1 MEYKDYYKTLGVAKT
16 ANADE
21 IKKAYRQLA
30 RKFHPDI
37 NKDAGAEAKFKDIN
51 EANDVLSD
59 PEKRK
64 AYDELGSAAA
74 QGQSFRPPPGWNEQ
88 HHFRDRTRPGHA
100 SANPE
105 DFSDFFEE
113 LFGRHGQASAQGQAR
128 PQQSQS
134 NQQFRIRGEDSHA
147 RIVVSLR
154 DSFAGATRQ
163 MSLRVP
169 EIDASGNVMM
179 KDRVLQVKI
188 PKGITEGKVIR
199 LKGQGGP
206 GIGGEEAGD
215 LYLEV
220 QFAPD
225 DLYRSEGR
233 DLYLTLPVA
242 PWEAALGASVKAPT
256 PDGPIMLRVPPNS
269 AEGRE
274 LRAKGKGLP
283 GAEPGDLIV
292 KLKIVWPKAE
302 SEKARAVYETMARD
316 IPFNPRAGMG
326 V

>member
-16 ANADE
+16 ATPED
-21 IKKAYRQLA
+21 IKKAFRQLA

-37 NKDAGAEAKFKDIN
+37 NKEAGAEAKFKEIN
-51 EANDVLSD
+51 EANDVLAD

-74 QGQSFRPPPGWNEQ
+74 QAQAQGQGFRPPPGWSEQ
-88 HHFRDRTRPGHA
+88 HHFHDRARPGHA
-100 SANPE
+100 GTA

-113 LFGRHGQASAQGQAR
+113 LFGGRGRGGPR
-128 PQQSQS
+128 QQ
-134 NQQFRIRGEDSHA
+134 QQQDFKMRGEDSHA
-147 RIVVSLR
+147 RIAVNLR

-163 MSLRVP
+163 ISLRVP
-169 EIDASGNVMM
+169 EMDASGNVVM

-206 GIGGEEAGD
+206 GFGGAEAGD

-225 DLYRSEGR
+225 DLYRAEGR

-242 PWEAALGASVKAPT
+242 PWEAALGASVKVPT
-256 PDGPIMLRVPPNS
+256 PDGPIMLRVPENS
-269 AEGRE
+269 TEGRE

-283 GAEPGDLIV
+283 GADPGDLIV
-292 KLKIVWPKAE
+292 KLKIVWPPATTD
-302 SEKARAVYETMARD
+302 KARALYEQMAKD
-316 IPFNPRAGMG
+316 MPFDPRAKMG

>member
-1 MEYKDYYKTLGVAKT
+1 MEYKDYYKALGVAKT

-37 NKDAGAEAKFKDIN
+37 NKDNRAEAKFKDIN

-64 AYDELGSAAA
+64 AYDELGTNAA
-74 QGQSFRPPPGWNEQ
+74 QGQNFRPPPGWNEQ
-88 HHFRDRTRPGHA
+88 HHFRDRTRPGHV
-100 SANPE
+100 NTE

-113 LFGRHGQASAQGQAR
+113 LFGRHGQAR
-128 PQQSQS
+128 TQQPGA
-134 NQQFRIRGEDSHA
+134 QFRMRGEDSHA
-147 RIVVSLR
+147 RIVVNLR

-179 KDRVLQVKI
+179 RDRVLQVKI

-206 GIGGEEAGD
+206 GMGGEEAGD

-225 DLYRSEGR
+225 DLYRAEGR

-256 PDGPIMLRVPPNS
+256 PEGPIMLRIPANS

-283 GAEPGDLIV
+283 GADSGDLIV
-292 KLKIVWPKAE
+292 KLKIVWPKADTH
-302 SEKARAVYETMARD
+302 KARAVYEAMARD
-316 IPFNPRAGMG
+316 IPFDPRAGMG

>member
-1 MEYKDYYKTLGVAKT
+1 MEYKDYYKTLGVSKT
-16 ANADE
+16 ASPED

-51 EANDVLSD
+51 EANDVLAD

-64 AYDELGSAAA
+64 AYDELGTAAA
-74 QGQSFRPPPGWNEQ
+74 QAQAQGQGFRPPPGWGEQ
-88 HHFRDRTRPGHA
+88 YHFHERARPGHA
-100 SANPE
+100 GTA

-113 LFGRHGQASAQGQAR
+113 LFGSRTRGAGQR
-128 PQQSQS
+128 PPQQQD
-134 NQQFRIRGEDSHA
+134 FKMRGENSHA
-147 RIVVSLR
+147 RIAVSLR
-154 DSFAGATRQ
+154 DSFTGATRQ
-163 MSLRVP
+163 ISLRIP
-169 EIDASGNVMM
+169 EVDANGNVVM

-206 GIGGEEAGD
+206 GFGGAEAGD

-225 DLYRSEGR
+225 DLYRAEGR

-242 PWEAALGASVKAPT
+242 PWEAALGASVKVPT
-256 PDGPIMLRVPPNS
+256 PEGPIMLRIPANS

-283 GAEPGDLIV
+283 GAEAGDLIV
-292 KLKIVWPKAE
+292 KLKVVWPPATTDR
-302 SEKARAVYETMARD
+302 ARAVYEQMAKD
-316 IPFNPRAGMG
+316 MPFDPRARMG

>member
-16 ANADE
+16 ANADD

-64 AYDELGSAAA
+64 AYEELGSAAA
-74 QGQSFRPPPGWNEQ
+74 QGQNFRPPPGWNEQ

-113 LFGRHGQASAQGQAR
+113 LFGRRNQGQGQTR
-128 PQQSQS
+128 SQQS
-134 NQQFRIRGEDSHA
+134 NAQFRMRGEDSHA

-169 EIDASGNVMM
+169 EIDASGNVAMR
-179 KDRVLQVKI
+179 DRVLQVKI
-188 PKGITEGKVIR
+188 PKGITEGKIIR

-206 GIGGEEAGD
+206 GMGGEQAGD

-220 QFAPD
+220 QFAAD
-225 DLYRSEGR
+225 DLYRAEGR
-233 DLYLTLPVA
+233 DLFLTLPVA

-256 PDGPIMLRVPPNS
+256 PDGSIMLRIPSNS

-283 GAEPGDLIV
+283 GTEPGDLIV

-302 SEKARAVYETMARD
+302 SDKARAVYEQMARD
-316 IPFNPRAGMG
+316 LPFDPRTGMG

>member
-37 NKDAGAEAKFKDIN
+37 NKAAGAEAKFKDIN

-59 PEKRK
+59 VEKRK
-64 AYDELGSAAA
+64 AYDELGDAAA
-74 QGQSFRPPPGWNEQ
+74 QARAQGQGFRPPPGWNEQ
-88 HHFRDRTRPGHA
+88 HHFRDRTRPGH
-100 SANPE
+100 SSVNPD

-113 LFGRHGQASAQGQAR
+113 LFGRRGQAK
-128 PQQSQS
+128 PQQSDA
-134 NQQFRIRGEDSHA
+134 QFRMRGEDSHA

-169 EIDASGNVMM
+169 EMDASGNVTLR
-179 KDRVLQVKI
+179 DRILQVKI

-206 GIGGEEAGD
+206 GMGGEVAGD

-225 DLYRSEGR
+225 DLYRAEGR

-256 PDGPIMLRVPPNS
+256 PDGSIMLRIPPNS

-283 GAEPGDLIV
+283 GVEPGDLIV

-302 SEKARAVYETMARD
+302 SDKARAVYEQMARD
-316 IPFNPRAGMG
+316 MPFNPRSGMG

>member
-16 ANADE
+16 ANADD

-64 AYDELGSAAA
+64 AYEELGSAAA
-74 QGQSFRPPPGWNEQ
+74 QGQNFRPPPGWNEQ

-113 LFGRHGQASAQGQAR
+113 LFGRRNQGQGQTR
-128 PQQSQS
+128 SQQS
-134 NQQFRIRGEDSHA
+134 NAQFRMRGEDSHA

-169 EIDASGNVMM
+169 EIDASGNVAMR
-179 KDRVLQVKI
+179 DRVLQVKI
-188 PKGITEGKVIR
+188 PKGITEGKIIR

-206 GIGGEEAGD
+206 GMGGEQAGD

-220 QFAPD
+220 QFAAD
-225 DLYRSEGR
+225 DLYRAEGR
-233 DLYLTLPVA
+233 DLFLTLPVA

-256 PDGPIMLRVPPNS
+256 PDGSIMLRIPSNS

-283 GAEPGDLIV
+283 GTEPGDLIV

-302 SEKARAVYETMARD
+302 SDKARAVYEQMARD
-316 IPFNPRAGMG
+316 MPFDPRTGMG